1 MMSERHSGEA
11 GNSSDGR
18 DPWKYGFGVIGV
30 LALSLLL
37 LPPLPPWLRVIAIV
51 IAGWAVLAGF
61 NVLPRLHAGWQRVV
75 SELPSDAMRKARWK
89 HALGLVGLLGLAF
102 VLLPPLPP
110 RFRIVAFAVAV
121 LAMLGSL
128 GCFRKC
134 AKFVSGG
141 WPRSGSFRFVRAH
154 RSIVHA
160 IVIAMRSGD
169 VFAHRNRSLIASFW
183 FANPAPQST
192 ARIVT

>member
-11 GNSSDGR
+11 GNRSDGS

-37 LPPLPPWLRVIAIV
+37 LPPLPPWMRVIAIV
-51 IAGWAVLAGF
+51 IAGWAVLVGF

-89 HALGLVGLLGLAF
+89 HALGLVGLLALAF
-102 VLLPPLPP
+102 ILSPPLPP

-128 GCFRKC
+128 GMLSK
-134 AKFVSGG
+134 
-141 WPRSGSFRFVRAH
+141 VREVCRRWLAVLG
-154 RSIVHA
+154 I
-160 IVIAMRSGD
+160 
-169 VFAHRNRSLIASFW
+169 L
-183 FANPAPQST
+183 
-192 ARIVT
+192 